1 MQDTFER
8 KGIQFLPLDDEGPA
22 VRLRPSVW
30 RLNPI
35 DPDSLNWKA
44 SIYCGELIIR
54 APSERRARQIA
65 GLALGIAVRRIPGQ
79 RTISNPWNRLVGEAT
94 CERLVDS
101 KYKDEGQDAIL
112 FPEEYDVEWKR

>member
-1 MQDTFER
+1 MQDSLER
-8 KGIQFLPLDDEGPA
+8 QGIQFVPSDGEGPA

-65 GLALGIAVRRIPGQ
+65 GLALSIAVRRIPGQ
-79 RTISNPWNRLVGEAT
+79 RVISNPWNRLVGEAT
-94 CERLVDS
+94 CERLVGS
-101 KYKDEGQDAIL
+101 KHEDKGQDAIL
-112 FPEEYDVEWKR
+112 FPEKYDGEWKR